1 MAQLT
6 DVKVTVAVLWVDFV
20 ELDISLELPEEEV
33 EEFNTYFLTNIK
45 QYIIEDEQLLEALT
59 NVIAVKCFDA
69 WVDVSK
75 EKLSKEDS
83 EIVNR
88 ITSEVWQSISIT
100 SIV

>member
-33 EEFNTYFLTNIK
+33 EEFNVYFLTHIK
-45 QYIIEDEQLLEALT
+45 QYIIEDEKLLEVLT
-59 NVIAVKCFDA
+59 NIIAVKCFDA
-69 WVDVSK
+69 WVDVNK
-75 EKLSKEDS
+75 ETLSKEDS

-88 ITSEVWQSISIT
+88 ITTEVWQSISIT
-100 SIV
+100 SMV